1 MGLWIGRWGGGS
13 GRCIYEFGGGRENG
27 IVALCISI
35 ALCYFFVSEGSP
47 CALCCWIF
55 FQGRRGGVCG
65 FFHCGFCAWLFIV
78 SGSLSI
84 LHCPLYDLSPQAI
97 VHCRFSTHRP
107 VSVLCNL
114 PLLYLCAW
122 ELARIASS
130 VSSSSAQ
137 LHPPP
142 FSASISSTTLLR
154 RLDLQNLR
162 A

>member
-27 IVALCISI
+27 IVVLCISI

-65 FFHCGFCAWLFIV
+65 FLHCGFCPWLFIV

-97 VHCRFSTHRP
+97 VHYRFSMHRP
-107 VSVLCNL
+107 VSVLCHL

-122 ELARIASS
+122 KVACIEVRYPA
-130 VSSSSAQ
+130 AQ
-137 LHPPP
+137 LSSILPHSLRLSPPQ
-142 FSASISSTTLLR
+142 TLLR
-154 RLDLQNLR
+154 RLDLQNFR
-162 A
+162 P